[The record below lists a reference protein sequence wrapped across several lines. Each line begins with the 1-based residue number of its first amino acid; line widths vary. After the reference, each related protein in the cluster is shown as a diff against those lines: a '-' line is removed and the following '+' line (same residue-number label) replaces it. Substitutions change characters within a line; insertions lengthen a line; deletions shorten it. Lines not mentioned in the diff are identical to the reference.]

1 MPPKKTRGRTRAT
14 PPRRNL
20 RKHRLIAQRISSTP
34 DSTFYFDL
42 PLPHAPFRHHEL
54 SFLSTLPN
62 GKETVAFLQCREK
75 KLLGDLSAGEKV
87 RVVINPADFDRARI
101 CSRI

>member
-1 MPPKKTRGRTRAT
+1 MRRSATTSYPSQFIEAECTITRQ
-14 PPRRNL
+14 
-20 RKHRLIAQRISSTP
+20 IAPT
-34 DSTFYFDL
+34 
-42 PLPHAPFRHHEL
+42 A
-54 SFLSTLPN
+54 FLAALPN